1 MIKVD
6 SKMSAYYRRASSV
19 LKLVRFA
26 VLLGFVVFAVFC
38 IGFFKDNIT
47 VDNLRYL
54 LKYLDLSAADNT
66 PSDAE
71 ITLDNGSGVSYVL
84 VGNDLA
90 VLGKNGIGLYDFAG
104 NKLYQYD
111 MQLASPAVLSN
122 GKNLLVYD
130 TDGKDLA
137 VFDAVSKVLEKHFDY
152 DVKSASLNG
161 LGSFA
166 VITSE
171 KTYRSGVVVFDR
183 DGKETFRWMSPDKY
197 LTGTAL
203 NANATVVTC
212 AALSN
217 KNGAFTT
224 ELVSYNTATGA
235 KEVSK
240 TFEDTLVLKLGY
252 AENDSYLYML
262 TDSAFVC
269 FDRDLN
275 EVGRASYNP
284 ENARFFRA
292 FDECFLIAESNNLSG
307 SSMTVRAYGYD
318 AAPLFECSCEQGIL
332 DAEYRDRTLYLLERD
347 RLSVYDYGTEE
358 AVLTPL
364 ASTPLGM
371 QYRAVRADAYGRYVL
386 IGAKNAKRNS
396 LAALLQDNLSKDT
409 EDTGNPKENSPK
421 EEISVRPDNEPI
433 GETEPSADEN
443 VKNTED
449 IPNPES
455 PEISPP
461 ESSDASDDSQNTQN
475 AKDVTP

>member
-111 MQLASPAVLSN
+111 MQLASPAGAFQL
-122 GKNLLVYD
+122 GKPCLFTIPTAKTLPYS
-130 TDGKDLA
+130 TRFPRCLKSILIT
-137 VFDAVSKVLEKHFDY
+137 

-197 LTGTAL
+197 LTGT
-203 NANATVVTC
+203 
-212 AALSN
+212 
-217 KNGAFTT
+217 
-224 ELVSYNTATGA
+224 
-235 KEVSK
+235 
-240 TFEDTLVLKLGY
+240 
-252 AENDSYLYML
+252 
-262 TDSAFVC
+262 
-269 FDRDLN
+269 R
-275 EVGRASYNP
+275 
-284 ENARFFRA
+284 
-292 FDECFLIAESNNLSG
+292 
-307 SSMTVRAYGYD
+307 SM
-318 AAPLFECSCEQGIL
+318 PMQ
-332 DAEYRDRTLYLLERD
+332 
-347 RLSVYDYGTEE
+347 RL
-358 AVLTPL
+358 
-364 ASTPLGM
+364 
-371 QYRAVRADAYGRYVL
+371 
-386 IGAKNAKRNS
+386 
-396 LAALLQDNLSKDT
+396 
-409 EDTGNPKENSPK
+409 
-421 EEISVRPDNEPI
+421 
-433 GETEPSADEN
+433 
-443 VKNTED
+443 
-449 IPNPES
+449 
-455 PEISPP
+455 
-461 ESSDASDDSQNTQN
+461 
-475 AKDVTP
+475 

>member
-122 GKNLLVYD
+122 GKTLLVYD

-197 LTGTAL
+197 LTGT
-203 NANATVVTC
+203 
-212 AALSN
+212 
-217 KNGAFTT
+217 
-224 ELVSYNTATGA
+224 
-235 KEVSK
+235 
-240 TFEDTLVLKLGY
+240 
-252 AENDSYLYML
+252 
-262 TDSAFVC
+262 
-269 FDRDLN
+269 R
-275 EVGRASYNP
+275 
-284 ENARFFRA
+284 
-292 FDECFLIAESNNLSG
+292 
-307 SSMTVRAYGYD
+307 SM
-318 AAPLFECSCEQGIL
+318 PMQ
-332 DAEYRDRTLYLLERD
+332 
-347 RLSVYDYGTEE
+347 RL
-358 AVLTPL
+358 
-364 ASTPLGM
+364 
-371 QYRAVRADAYGRYVL
+371 
-386 IGAKNAKRNS
+386 
-396 LAALLQDNLSKDT
+396 
-409 EDTGNPKENSPK
+409 
-421 EEISVRPDNEPI
+421 
-433 GETEPSADEN
+433 
-443 VKNTED
+443 
-449 IPNPES
+449 
-455 PEISPP
+455 
-461 ESSDASDDSQNTQN
+461 
-475 AKDVTP
+475 